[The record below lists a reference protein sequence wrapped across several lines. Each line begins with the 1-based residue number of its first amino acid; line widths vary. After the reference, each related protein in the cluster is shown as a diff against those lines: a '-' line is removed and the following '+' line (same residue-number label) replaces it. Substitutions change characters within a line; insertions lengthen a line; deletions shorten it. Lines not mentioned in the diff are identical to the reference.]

1 MTTYYL
7 HLSHDPTAIGEA
19 ATRDDLRLYAD
30 QLASELSDEFDVAIE
45 ARLESLGDVRVTG
58 PDGEICNA
66 VRRRVREIHAGD
78 DWIQVLRRS
87 DAVA

>member
-1 MTTYYL
+1 MTYYL
-7 HLSHDPTAIGEA
+7 HLSNDPTAIGEA
-19 ATRDDLRLYAD
+19 ATRDDLRMYAE
-30 QLASELSDEFDVAIE
+30 QLAAELSDEFSVAIE
-45 ARLESLGDVRVTG
+45 ARLESRAEPAVTG
-58 PDGEICNA
+58 PDAEVCNA